1 MKVVMACAK
10 SKVCNAGYMKT
21 EKTED
26 GRCVKF
32 VGAPDLAKAV
42 LSKPGFCYARP
53 DDEAKDGKAWR
64 EELVAYNKS
73 CKDENPFRLH
83 RAYKLYKH
91 KIYVQL
97 VEVFGIDNVY
107 ILSAG
112 WGLIR
117 ASFLTPN
124 YDITF
129 SASADAYN
137 LRGKFD
143 QYCDFNHLQEES
155 HLMNISNDKVVF
167 FGTDRKQNG
176 SVDGYLPLFCELT
189 QSYPGHRIAYYY
201 HSKDKPKYNKNV
213 EFVPYVTRTRT
224 NWHYECATKVM
235 ECYKSDPCRFDPCK
249 IKG

>member
-1 MKVVMACAK
+1 MKVVIACAK

-21 EKTED
+21 ED

-32 VGAPDLAKAV
+32 VGDPDLAKAV
-42 LSKPGFCYARP
+42 SLMPGFCYAHP
-53 DDEAKDGKAWR
+53 DDEAKDGKIWR
-64 EELVAYNKS
+64 EELFAYNKS

-91 KIYVQL
+91 KIYAQL

-129 SASADAYN
+129 SASEGAYN

-143 QYCDFNHLQEES
+143 QYCDFNHLQEDS
-155 HLMNISNDKVVF
+155 HLMNISNDTVVF
-167 FGTDRKQNG
+167 FGTDSSKNG
-176 SVDGYLPLFCELT
+176 VKNGYLPLFCDLT
-189 QSYPGHRIAYYY
+189 KAYPGPRIAYYY
-201 HSKDKPKYNKNV
+201 HSKDKLKDKNV
-213 EFVPYVTRTRT
+213 EFVSYQTTARQ
-224 NWHYECATKVM
+224 NWHYQCARKFI
-235 ECYKSDPCRFDPCK
+235 ECYNSDPYGFDPCK